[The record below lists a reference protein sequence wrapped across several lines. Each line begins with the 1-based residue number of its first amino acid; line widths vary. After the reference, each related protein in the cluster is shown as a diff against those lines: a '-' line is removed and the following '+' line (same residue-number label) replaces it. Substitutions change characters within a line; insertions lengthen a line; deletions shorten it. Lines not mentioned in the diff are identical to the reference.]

1 MLKDDL
7 IESFKRVE
15 EKLGGLQYVVH
26 TTYKEPKFEIFD
38 SIEKITDIGLI
49 TPIEPN
55 YFKDDKNVYYFS
67 DKEKMMIK
75 VENVSKEYE
84 LADGTKV
91 PALKD
96 VSFEVKEGE
105 ILGIMGKSGSGKTTL
120 LRALRGVEHIDDG
133 SIEVGKVKVTSTS
146 SQFYYNNL
154 KKETAIHLQR
164 SFGLWPDTVRENVLR
179 KLYARKYFDEGDTNF
194 EIAES
199 EFGHEADELLELVS
213 LTHKADHYAS
223 VLSGGEKQRLI
234 MARQLA
240 KQPKA
245 LLLDE
250 PATMAC
256 PRTKQEILD
265 AVKKINKE
273 LNITV
278 IIVSHLPDVQ
288 KYLADRVIL
297 LEDGEIADEGS
308 TDEIC
313 DTFMRDMDDIVDIQ
327 NISTDED
334 VIDVKDIY
342 KRFYLLTGGEV
353 LQIEDINFK
362 VRNGNIL
369 SIIGPSG
376 SGKTVLLRMLGGLD
390 DPDEGEVLYKVE
402 DGWADIDIPGLNRM
416 KIRSKL
422 GFMHQEFALSHYAT
436 VLDQLATRLGYKNQD
451 IVKEAKVRAKKLG
464 LSEELLDSFYLLTDL
479 PETEAKERLRQIN
492 LDGEI
497 LNDLFPRFPETATK
511 EAVADIFESLDLDM
525 DILFRKSYEL
535 SGGQKVRVMLAL
547 ILVSRPKFLLL
558 DEPFGDL
565 DPITLRDV
573 TNALKSISKEYDITI
588 VMISHNTDFIKELS
602 DRAIFMDEGKIIEDS
617 GNIDEIVDNFIDFCH
632 ADYLKGD

>member
-1 MLKDDL
+1 
-7 IESFKRVE
+7 
-15 EKLGGLQYVVH
+15 
-26 TTYKEPKFEIFD
+26 
-38 SIEKITDIGLI
+38 
-49 TPIEPN
+49 
-55 YFKDDKNVYYFS
+55 
-67 DKEKMMIK
+67 MIK
-75 VENVSKEYE
+75 VENVSKAYE
-84 LADGTKV
+84 LDDGTKV
-91 PALKD
+91 TALKD
-96 VSFEVKEGE
+96 VSFEVEEGE

-120 LRALRGVEHIDDG
+120 LRAIRGVEHIDEG
-133 SIEVGKVKVTSTS
+133 SISVGNVKVTSES
-146 SQFYYNNL
+146 SQFYYNEL

-164 SFGLWPDTVRENVLR
+164 SFGIWPDTVRENVLR
-179 KLYARKYFDEGDTNF
+179 KLYARRYFDEGDTNF

-199 EFGHEADELLELVS
+199 EFGEEADELLEMVS
-213 LTHKADHYAS
+213 LTHKKDHYAS

-256 PRTKQEILD
+256 PKTKQEILD

-278 IIVSHLPDVQ
+278 IVISHLPDVQ

-297 LEDGEIADEGS
+297 LEDGEIVDEGS
-308 TDEIC
+308 ADDIC
-313 DTFMRDMDDIVDIQ
+313 DKFMDGMDDIVDID
-327 NISTDED
+327 NISIDED
-334 VIDVKDIY
+334 VIQVNDLY

-353 LQIEDINFK
+353 LQIEDVNFTVQK
-362 VRNGNIL
+362 ENIL

-376 SGKTVLLRMLGGLD
+376 AGKTVLLRMLGGLE
-390 DPDEGEVLYKVE
+390 DPDKGEVLYKIGDDE
-402 DGWADIDIPGLNRM
+402 WADVDIPGMGRM
-416 KIRSKL
+416 KIRSQL

-436 VLDQLATRLGYKNQD
+436 VLSQLATRLGYKNDD
-451 IVKEAKVRAKKLG
+451 IVKQAQERARKIG
-464 LSEELLDSFYLLTDL
+464 LSDELLDSFYLLTDL
-479 PETEAKERLRQIN
+479 PEVEARDRLKQIG
-492 LDGEI
+492 LDADI
-497 LNDLFPRFPETATK
+497 LDDLFPKFPETATK

-525 DILFRKSYEL
+525 DILHRKSYEL

-547 ILVSRPKFLLL
+547 ILISRPKYLLL

-565 DPITLRDV
+565 DPVTLRDV
-573 TNALKSISKEYDITI
+573 TNALKTIAKTYGITI

-602 DRAIFMDEGKIIEDS
+602 NRAVFMDDGKIIDDS
-617 GNIDEIVDNFIDFCH
+617 ENIDEIVDNFIDFCH

>member
-1 MLKDDL
+1 
-7 IESFKRVE
+7 
-15 EKLGGLQYVVH
+15 
-26 TTYKEPKFEIFD
+26 
-38 SIEKITDIGLI
+38 
-49 TPIEPN
+49 
-55 YFKDDKNVYYFS
+55 
-67 DKEKMMIK
+67 MIK
-75 VENVSKEYE
+75 VENVSKDYE
-84 LADGTKV
+84 LDDGTKV
-91 PALKD
+91 SALND

-120 LRALRGVEHIDDG
+120 LRALRGVEHIDEG
-133 SIEVGKVKVTSTS
+133 SIEVGNAKVTSDS
-146 SQFYYNNL
+146 SQFYYNEL

-179 KLYARKYFDEGDTNF
+179 KLYARRYFDEGDTNF
-194 EIAES
+194 EVAES
-199 EFGHEADELLELVS
+199 EFGQKADELLELVS
-213 LTHKADHYAS
+213 LTHKKDHYAS

-278 IIVSHLPDVQ
+278 ILVSHLPDVQ
-288 KYLADRVIL
+288 KYLADRVLL
-297 LEDGEIADEGS
+297 LEDGEIVDEGS
-308 TDEIC
+308 PEEIC
-313 DTFMRDMDDIVDIQ
+313 DKFMEGMDDIVDIQ
-327 NISTDED
+327 NVSTDED
-334 VIDVKDIY
+334 VVEVKDVY

-362 VRNGNIL
+362 VQKENIL

-376 SGKTVLLRMLGGLD
+376 AGKTVLLRMLGGLD
-390 DPDEGEVLYKVE
+390 DPDKGEVLYKV
-402 DGWADIDIPGLNRM
+402 DDDWADIDIPGINRM

-422 GFMHQEFALSHYAT
+422 GFMHQEFALVHYST
-436 VLDQLATRLGYKNQD
+436 VLNQLATRLGYKNQD
-451 IVKEAKVRAKKLG
+451 IIKDAQKRAKQIG
-464 LSEELLDSFYLLTDL
+464 LSDELLDSFYQLTDL
-479 PETEAKERLRQIN
+479 PESEAKERLRQVG
-492 LDGEI
+492 LDAEI

-525 DILFRKSYEL
+525 DILHRKSYEL

-547 ILVSRPKFLLL
+547 ILISRPKFLFL

-565 DPITLRDV
+565 DPVTLRDV
-573 TNALKSISKEYDITI
+573 TNALKTISKDYGITVI
-588 VMISHNTDFIKELS
+588 MISHNTDFIKELS
-602 DRAIFMDEGKIIEDS
+602 NRAIFMDDGKIVDDS
-617 GNIDEIVDNFIDFCH
+617 ENIDEIVDNFIDFCH
-632 ADYLKGD
+632 ADYLNGD

>member
-1 MLKDDL
+1 
-7 IESFKRVE
+7 
-15 EKLGGLQYVVH
+15 
-26 TTYKEPKFEIFD
+26 
-38 SIEKITDIGLI
+38 
-49 TPIEPN
+49 
-55 YFKDDKNVYYFS
+55 
-67 DKEKMMIK
+67 MIK
-75 VENVSKEYE
+75 VENVSKAYE
-84 LADGTKV
+84 LDDGTKV
-91 PALKD
+91 TALND

-105 ILGIMGKSGSGKTTL
+105 IIGIMGKSGSGKTTL
-120 LRALRGVEHIDDG
+120 LRALRGVEHIDEG
-133 SIEVGKVKVTSTS
+133 SISVGDVKVTSES

-164 SFGLWPDTVRENVLR
+164 SFGVWPDTVRENVLR
-179 KLYARKYFDEGDTNF
+179 KLYARRYFDEGDTNF
-194 EIAES
+194 EVAES
-199 EFGHEADELLELVS
+199 EFGEEADELLELVS
-213 LTHKADHYAS
+213 LTHKKDHYAS

-256 PRTKQEILD
+256 PKTKQEILD

-278 IIVSHLPDVQ
+278 VLVSHLPEVQ

-297 LEDGEIADEGS
+297 LEDGEIVDEGS
-308 TDEIC
+308 ADEIC
-313 DTFMRDMDDIVDIQ
+313 DKFMEGMDDIVDIQ
-327 NISTDED
+327 NIATDED
-334 VIDVKDIY
+334 VVEVKDVY

-362 VRNGNIL
+362 VQKENIL

-376 SGKTVLLRMLGGLD
+376 AGKTVLLRMLGGLD
-390 DPDEGEVLYKVE
+390 DPDKGEVLYKVDE
-402 DGWADIDIPGLNRM
+402 EWADIDIPGMNRM

-422 GFMHQEFALSHYAT
+422 GFMHQEFALTHYAT
-436 VLDQLATRLGYKNQD
+436 VLNQLATRLGYKNQD
-451 IVKEAKVRAKKLG
+451 IIKDAQKRAKQIG
-464 LSEELLDSFYLLTDL
+464 LSDELLDSFYQLTDL
-479 PETEAKERLRQIN
+479 PEAEAKDRLRQIG
-492 LDGEI
+492 LDAEI

-511 EAVADIFESLDLDM
+511 EAVADIFDSLDLDM
-525 DILFRKSYEL
+525 DILYRKSYEL

-547 ILVSRPKFLLL
+547 ILISRPKFLLL

-565 DPITLRDV
+565 DPVTLRDV
-573 TNALKSISKEYDITI
+573 TNALKTISKNYGITVI
-588 VMISHNTDFIKELS
+588 MISHNTDFIKELS
-602 DRAIFMDEGKIIEDS
+602 NRAVFMDDGKIIDDS
-617 GNIDEIVDNFIDFCH
+617 ENIDEIVDNFIDFCH

>member
-1 MLKDDL
+1 
-7 IESFKRVE
+7 
-15 EKLGGLQYVVH
+15 
-26 TTYKEPKFEIFD
+26 
-38 SIEKITDIGLI
+38 
-49 TPIEPN
+49 
-55 YFKDDKNVYYFS
+55 
-67 DKEKMMIK
+67 MIK
-75 VENVSKEYE
+75 VENVSKDYE
-84 LADGTKV
+84 LDDGTKV
-91 PALKD
+91 TALKD
-96 VSFEVKEGE
+96 VSFEVGEGE

-120 LRALRGVEHIDDG
+120 LRALRGVEHIDAG
-133 SIEVGKVKVTSTS
+133 SITVGKVTVTGES

-179 KLYARKYFDEGDTNF
+179 KLYARRYFDEGDTNF
-194 EIAES
+194 EVAES
-199 EFGHEADELLELVS
+199 EFGEEADELLELVS
-213 LTHKADHYAS
+213 LTHKANHYAS

-256 PRTKQEILD
+256 PKTKQEILD
-265 AVKKINKE
+265 AVKKINDE

-278 IIVSHLPDVQ
+278 IVVSHLPDVQ

-297 LEDGEIADEGS
+297 LEDGKIADEGNPE
-308 TDEIC
+308 EIC
-313 DTFMRDMDDIVDIQ
+313 DKFMADMEPVVDIE
-327 NISTDED
+327 NVATDED
-334 VIDVKDIY
+334 VIDVRDVS

-353 LQIEDINFK
+353 LQMEDINFK
-362 VRNGNIL
+362 VQNENIL

-376 SGKTVLLRMLGGLD
+376 AGKTVLLRMLGGLD
-390 DPDEGEVLYKVE
+390 YPDDGDILYYTDGE
-402 DGWADIDIPGLNRM
+402 WRDIEIPGMSRM

-436 VLDQLATRLGYKNQD
+436 VLSQLATRLGYKNQN
-451 IVKEAKVRAKKLG
+451 IVKQAQERARKIG
-464 LSEELLDSFYLLTDL
+464 IGEELLDSFYLLTDL
-479 PETEAKERLRQIN
+479 PETEAKHRLEQIG
-492 LDGEI
+492 LDAEI

-511 EAVADIFESLDLDM
+511 EAVADIFESLDLDL
-525 DILFRKSYEL
+525 DIIHRRSYEL

-565 DPITLRDV
+565 DPVTLRDV
-573 TNALKSISKEYDITI
+573 TNSLKKISKTYGITI

-602 DRAIFMDEGKIIEDS
+602 NRAVFMDDGKIIDDS
-617 GNIDEIVDNFIDFCH
+617 ENIDEIVDNFIDFCH
-632 ADYLKGD
+632 ADYLKGDC

>member
-1 MLKDDL
+1 
-7 IESFKRVE
+7 
-15 EKLGGLQYVVH
+15 
-26 TTYKEPKFEIFD
+26 
-38 SIEKITDIGLI
+38 
-49 TPIEPN
+49 
-55 YFKDDKNVYYFS
+55 
-67 DKEKMMIK
+67 MIK

-84 LADGTKV
+84 LDDGTKIT
-91 PALKD
+91 ALKN

-120 LRALRGVEHIDDG
+120 LRALRGVEHIDEG
-133 SIEVGKVKVTSTS
+133 SIEVGKAKITSES
-146 SQFYYNNL
+146 SQFYYNEL

-179 KLYARKYFDEGDTNF
+179 KLYARDYFDEGDTNF
-194 EIAES
+194 EVAES
-199 EFGHEADELLELVS
+199 EFGQEADELLELVS
-213 LTHKADHYAS
+213 LTHKKDHYAS

-240 KQPKA
+240 KRPKA

-256 PRTKQEILD
+256 PKTKQEILD

-278 IIVSHLPDVQ
+278 VLVSHLPDVQ

-308 TDEIC
+308 AEEIC
-313 DTFMRDMDDIVDIQ
+313 DKFMEGMDEIVDIQ

-334 VIDVKDIY
+334 VIQVNDVF
-342 KRFYLLTGGEV
+342 KRFYLLTGGQV
-353 LQIEDINFK
+353 LEMEDINFTVQK
-362 VRNGNIL
+362 ENIL

-376 SGKTVLLRMLGGLD
+376 AGKTVLLRMLGGLD
-390 DPDEGEVLYKVE
+390 DPDKGEVLYDVE
-402 DGWADIDIPGLNRM
+402 GEWKDIDIPGMSRM

-422 GFMHQEFALSHYAT
+422 GFMHQEFALTHYAT
-436 VLDQLATRLGYKNQD
+436 VLNQLATRLGYKNQD
-451 IVKEAKVRAKKLG
+451 IVKDAQKRAENLG
-464 LSEELLDSFYLLTDL
+464 LSEELLDSFYQLTDL
-479 PETEAKERLRQIN
+479 PETEAKERLRQVG
-492 LDGEI
+492 LDAEI

-525 DILFRKSYEL
+525 DILYRRSYEL

-565 DPITLRDV
+565 DPVTLRDV
-573 TNALKSISKEYDITI
+573 TNALKKISKTYGITI
-588 VMISHNTDFIKELS
+588 VMVSHNTDFIKELS
-602 DRAIFMDEGKIIEDS
+602 NRALFMDDGKIVDDS
-617 GNIDEIVDNFIDFCH
+617 ENINEIVDNFIEFCH
-632 ADYLKGD
+632 ADYLLGDK

>member
-1 MLKDDL
+1 
-7 IESFKRVE
+7 
-15 EKLGGLQYVVH
+15 
-26 TTYKEPKFEIFD
+26 
-38 SIEKITDIGLI
+38 
-49 TPIEPN
+49 
-55 YFKDDKNVYYFS
+55 
-67 DKEKMMIK
+67 MIK

-84 LADGTKV
+84 LDDGTKIT
-91 PALKD
+91 ALKN

-120 LRALRGVEHIDDG
+120 LRALRGVEHIDEG
-133 SIEVGKVKVTSTS
+133 SIEVGKAKITSES
-146 SQFYYNNL
+146 SQFYYNEL

-179 KLYARKYFDEGDTNF
+179 KLYARDYFDEGDTNF
-194 EIAES
+194 EVAES

-213 LTHKADHYAS
+213 LTHKKDHYAS

-240 KQPKA
+240 KRPKA

-256 PRTKQEILD
+256 PKTKQEILD

-278 IIVSHLPDVQ
+278 ILVSHLPDVQ

-308 TDEIC
+308 AEEIC
-313 DTFMRDMDDIVDIQ
+313 DKFMEGMDEIVDIQ

-334 VIDVKDIY
+334 VIQVNDVF
-342 KRFYLLTGGEV
+342 KRFYLLTGGQV
-353 LQIEDINFK
+353 LEMEDINFTVQK
-362 VRNGNIL
+362 ENIL

-376 SGKTVLLRMLGGLD
+376 AGKTVLLRMLGGLD
-390 DPDEGEVLYKVE
+390 DPDKGEVLYDVE
-402 DGWADIDIPGLNRM
+402 GEWKDIDIPGMSRM

-422 GFMHQEFALSHYAT
+422 GFMHQEFALTHYAT
-436 VLDQLATRLGYKNQD
+436 VLNQLATRLGYKNQD
-451 IVKEAKVRAKKLG
+451 IVKDAQKRAENLG
-464 LSEELLDSFYLLTDL
+464 LSEELLDSFYQLTDL
-479 PETEAKERLRQIN
+479 PETEAKERLRQVG
-492 LDGEI
+492 LDAEI

-525 DILFRKSYEL
+525 DILYRRSYEL

-565 DPITLRDV
+565 DPVTLRDV
-573 TNALKSISKEYDITI
+573 TNALKKISKTYGITI
-588 VMISHNTDFIKELS
+588 VMVSHNTDFIKELS
-602 DRAIFMDEGKIIEDS
+602 NRALFMDDGKIVDDS
-617 GNIDEIVDNFIDFCH
+617 ENINEIVDNFIEFCH
-632 ADYLKGD
+632 ADYLLGDK

>member
-1 MLKDDL
+1 
-7 IESFKRVE
+7 
-15 EKLGGLQYVVH
+15 
-26 TTYKEPKFEIFD
+26 
-38 SIEKITDIGLI
+38 
-49 TPIEPN
+49 
-55 YFKDDKNVYYFS
+55 
-67 DKEKMMIK
+67 MIK
-75 VENVSKEYE
+75 VENVSKAYE
-84 LADGTKV
+84 LDDGTKV
-91 PALKD
+91 TALKD
-96 VSFEVKEGE
+96 VSFDVGEGE

-120 LRALRGVEHIDDG
+120 LRALRGVEHIDEG
-133 SIEVGKVKVTSTS
+133 SISVGKVKVTSES

-179 KLYARKYFDEGDTNF
+179 KLYARRYFDEGDTNF
-194 EIAES
+194 EVAES
-199 EFGHEADELLELVS
+199 EFGQEADELLELVS
-213 LTHKADHYAS
+213 LTHKKDHYAS

-256 PRTKQEILD
+256 PKTKQEILD

-273 LNITV
+273 FNITV

-297 LEDGEIADEGS
+297 LEDGEIVDEGS
-308 TDEIC
+308 ADEIC
-313 DTFMRDMDDIVDIQ
+313 DKFMEDMDDIVDIQ
-327 NISTDED
+327 NVSTDED
-334 VIDVKDIY
+334 VVDVKNVY

-362 VRNGNIL
+362 VQRKNIL

-376 SGKTVLLRMLGGLD
+376 AGKTVLLRMLGGLD
-390 DPDEGEVLYKVE
+390 DPDKGEVLYKV
-402 DGWADIDIPGLNRM
+402 DDDWADIDIPGINRM

-436 VLDQLATRLGYKNQD
+436 VLNQLATRLGYKNQD
-451 IVKEAKVRAKKLG
+451 IVNEAKARAEKLG

-479 PETEAKERLRQIN
+479 PETEAKERLRQVG
-492 LDGEI
+492 LDAEI
-497 LNDLFPRFPETATK
+497 LNDLFPKFPETATK
-511 EAVADIFESLDLDM
+511 EAVEDIFESLDLDM
-525 DILFRKSYEL
+525 DILYRKSYEL

-547 ILVSRPKFLLL
+547 ILISRPKFLLL

-565 DPITLRDV
+565 DPVTLRDV
-573 TNALKSISKEYDITI
+573 TNALKTISKDYGITI
-588 VMISHNTDFIKELS
+588 IMISHNTDFIKELS
-602 DRAIFMDEGKIIEDS
+602 NRAIFMDDGKIVDDS
-617 GNIDEIVDNFIDFCH
+617 ENIDEIVDNFIDFCH

>member
-1 MLKDDL
+1 
-7 IESFKRVE
+7 
-15 EKLGGLQYVVH
+15 
-26 TTYKEPKFEIFD
+26 
-38 SIEKITDIGLI
+38 
-49 TPIEPN
+49 
-55 YFKDDKNVYYFS
+55 
-67 DKEKMMIK
+67 MIK
-75 VENVSKEYE
+75 VENVSKDYE
-84 LADGTKV
+84 LDDGTKV
-91 PALKD
+91 TALKD

-120 LRALRGVEHIDDG
+120 LRALRGVEHIDEG
-133 SIEVGKVKVTSTS
+133 SITVGDVTVTPDS

-164 SFGLWPDTVRENVLR
+164 SFGIWPDTVRENVLR
-179 KLYARKYFDEGDTNF
+179 KLYAREYYDEGDANF
-194 EIAES
+194 ELADS
-199 EFGHEADELLELVS
+199 EFGDEADELLELVS
-213 LTHKADHYAS
+213 LTHKKDHYAS

-256 PRTKQEILD
+256 PKTKQEILD

-278 IIVSHLPDVQ
+278 IVVSHLPEIQ

-308 TDEIC
+308 AEEIC
-313 DTFMRDMDDIVDIQ
+313 DKFMEGMDEIVDIK
-327 NISTDED
+327 NVATDED
-334 VIDVKDIY
+334 VIQVNDVY

-353 LQIEDINFK
+353 LQIEDVNFTVK
-362 VRNGNIL
+362 NENIL

-376 SGKTVLLRMLGGLD
+376 AGKTVLLRMLGGLE
-390 DPDEGEVLYKVE
+390 DPDKGEVLYDVE
-402 DGWADIDIPGLNRM
+402 GKWADIDIPGMDRM

-422 GFMHQEFALSHYAT
+422 GFMHQEFALNHYAT
-436 VLDQLATRLGYKNQD
+436 VLNQLATRLGYKNEG
-451 IVKEAKVRAKKLG
+451 IVKEAQERARKIG

-479 PETEAKERLRQIN
+479 PEVEARDRLRQVG
-492 LDGEI
+492 LDPDI
-497 LNDLFPRFPETATK
+497 LDDLFPKFPESATK

-525 DILFRKSYEL
+525 EILHRKSYEL

-547 ILVSRPKFLLL
+547 ILISRPKFLLL

-565 DPITLRDV
+565 DPVTLRDV
-573 TNALKSISKEYDITI
+573 TNALKTISKDYGITI

-602 DRAIFMDEGKIIEDS
+602 NRAIFMDDGKIIDDSEDM
-617 GNIDEIVDNFIDFCH
+617 DRIVGNFIDFCQ
-632 ADYLKGD
+632 ADYLMGD

>member
-1 MLKDDL
+1 
-7 IESFKRVE
+7 
-15 EKLGGLQYVVH
+15 
-26 TTYKEPKFEIFD
+26 
-38 SIEKITDIGLI
+38 
-49 TPIEPN
+49 
-55 YFKDDKNVYYFS
+55 
-67 DKEKMMIK
+67 MIK
-75 VENVSKEYE
+75 VENVSKAYE
-84 LADGTKV
+84 LDDGTKV
-91 PALKD
+91 TALKD
-96 VSFEVKEGE
+96 VSFDVKEGE
-105 ILGIMGKSGSGKTTL
+105 ILGIMGKSDSGKTTL
-120 LRALRGVEHIDDG
+120 LRALRGVEHIDEG
-133 SIEVGKVKVTSTS
+133 SISVGKVKVTSES

-179 KLYARKYFDEGDTNF
+179 KLYARRYFDEGDTNF
-194 EIAES
+194 EVAES
-199 EFGHEADELLELVS
+199 EFGQEADELLELVS
-213 LTHKADHYAS
+213 LTHKKDHYAS

-256 PRTKQEILD
+256 PKTKQEILD
-265 AVKKINKE
+265 AVKKINEE

-278 IIVSHLPDVQ
+278 VLVSHLPDVQ

-308 TDEIC
+308 ADEIC
-313 DTFMRDMDDIVDIQ
+313 DKFMDDMDDIVDIQ
-327 NISTDED
+327 NVSTDED
-334 VIDVKDIY
+334 VVDVKDVY

-362 VRNGNIL
+362 VQKENIL

-376 SGKTVLLRMLGGLD
+376 AGKTVLLRMLGGLD
-390 DPDEGEVLYKVE
+390 DPDEGEVLYKVG
-402 DGWADIDIPGLNRM
+402 DDWADIDIPGMNRM

-436 VLDQLATRLGYKNQD
+436 VLNQLATRLGYKNQD
-451 IVKEAKVRAKKLG
+451 IVTEAKARAEKLG

-479 PETEAKERLRQIN
+479 PESEAKERLRQVG
-492 LDGEI
+492 LDAEI
-497 LNDLFPRFPETATK
+497 LNDLFPKFPETATK

-525 DILFRKSYEL
+525 DILYRKSYEL

-547 ILVSRPKFLLL
+547 ILISRPKFLLL

-565 DPITLRDV
+565 DPVTLRDV
-573 TNALKSISKEYDITI
+573 TNALKTISKDYGITI
-588 VMISHNTDFIKELS
+588 IMISHNTDFIKELS
-602 DRAIFMDEGKIIEDS
+602 NRAIFMDDGKIVDDS
-617 GNIDEIVDNFIDFCH
+617 ENIDEIVDNFIDFCH

>member
-1 MLKDDL
+1 
-7 IESFKRVE
+7 
-15 EKLGGLQYVVH
+15 
-26 TTYKEPKFEIFD
+26 
-38 SIEKITDIGLI
+38 
-49 TPIEPN
+49 
-55 YFKDDKNVYYFS
+55 
-67 DKEKMMIK
+67 MIK
-75 VENVSKEYE
+75 VENVSKDYE
-84 LADGTKV
+84 LDDGTKV
-91 PALKD
+91 TALKN

-120 LRALRGVEHIDDG
+120 LRALRGVEHIDGG
-133 SIEVGKVKVTSTS
+133 SIEEKKKKITSES
-146 SQFYYNNL
+146 SQFYYNEL

-179 KLYARKYFDEGDTNF
+179 KLYARDYFDEGDTNF
-194 EIAES
+194 EVAES

-213 LTHKADHYAS
+213 LTHKKDHYAS

-240 KQPKA
+240 KRPKA

-256 PRTKQEILD
+256 PKTKQEILD

-278 IIVSHLPDVQ
+278 VLVSHLPDVQ

-308 TDEIC
+308 AEEIC
-313 DTFMRDMDDIVDIQ
+313 DKFMEGMDEIVDIQ

-334 VIDVKDIY
+334 VIQVNDVF
-342 KRFYLLTGGEV
+342 KRFYLLTGGQV
-353 LQIEDINFK
+353 LEMEDINFTVQK
-362 VRNGNIL
+362 ENIL

-376 SGKTVLLRMLGGLD
+376 AGKTVLLRMLGGLD
-390 DPDEGEVLYKVE
+390 DPDKGEVLYDVE
-402 DGWADIDIPGLNRM
+402 GEWKDIDIPGMSRM

-422 GFMHQEFALSHYAT
+422 GFMHQEFALTHYAT
-436 VLDQLATRLGYKNQD
+436 VLNQLATRLGYKNQN
-451 IVKEAKVRAKKLG
+451 IVKDAQKRAENLG
-464 LSEELLDSFYLLTDL
+464 LSEELLDSFYQLTDL
-479 PETEAKERLRQIN
+479 PETEAKERLRQVG
-492 LDGEI
+492 LDAEI

-525 DILFRKSYEL
+525 DILYRRSYEL

-565 DPITLRDV
+565 DPVTLRDV
-573 TNALKSISKEYDITI
+573 TNALKKISKTYGITI
-588 VMISHNTDFIKELS
+588 VMVSHNTDFIKELS
-602 DRAIFMDEGKIIEDS
+602 NRALFMDDGKIVDDS
-617 GNIDEIVDNFIDFCH
+617 ENINEIVDNFIEFCH
-632 ADYLKGD
+632 ADYLLGDK

>member
-1 MLKDDL
+1 
-7 IESFKRVE
+7 
-15 EKLGGLQYVVH
+15 
-26 TTYKEPKFEIFD
+26 
-38 SIEKITDIGLI
+38 
-49 TPIEPN
+49 
-55 YFKDDKNVYYFS
+55 
-67 DKEKMMIK
+67 MIK

-84 LADGTKV
+84 LDDGTKIT
-91 PALKD
+91 ALKN

-120 LRALRGVEHIDDG
+120 LRALRGVEHIDEG
-133 SIEVGKVKVTSTS
+133 SIEVGKAKITSES
-146 SQFYYNNL
+146 SQFYYNEL

-179 KLYARKYFDEGDTNF
+179 KLYARDYFDEGDTNF
-194 EIAES
+194 EVAES

-213 LTHKADHYAS
+213 LTHKKDHYAS

-240 KQPKA
+240 KRPKA

-256 PRTKQEILD
+256 PKTKQEILD

-278 IIVSHLPDVQ
+278 VLVSHLPDVQ

-308 TDEIC
+308 AEEIC
-313 DTFMRDMDDIVDIQ
+313 DKFMEGMDEIVDIQ

-334 VIDVKDIY
+334 VIQVNDVF
-342 KRFYLLTGGEV
+342 KRFYLLTGGQV
-353 LQIEDINFK
+353 LEMEDINFTVQK
-362 VRNGNIL
+362 ENIL

-376 SGKTVLLRMLGGLD
+376 AGKTVLLRMLGGLD
-390 DPDEGEVLYKVE
+390 DPDKGEVLYDVE
-402 DGWADIDIPGLNRM
+402 GEWKDIDIPGMSRM

-422 GFMHQEFALSHYAT
+422 GFMHQEFALTHYAT
-436 VLDQLATRLGYKNQD
+436 VLNQLATRLGYKNQD
-451 IVKEAKVRAKKLG
+451 IVKDAQKRAENLG
-464 LSEELLDSFYLLTDL
+464 LSEELLDSFYQLTDL
-479 PETEAKERLRQIN
+479 PETEAKERLRQVG
-492 LDGEI
+492 LDAEI

-525 DILFRKSYEL
+525 DILYRRSYEL

-565 DPITLRDV
+565 DPVTLRDV
-573 TNALKSISKEYDITI
+573 TNALKKISKTYGITI
-588 VMISHNTDFIKELS
+588 VMVSHNTDFIKELS
-602 DRAIFMDEGKIIEDS
+602 NRALFMDDGKIVDDS
-617 GNIDEIVDNFIDFCH
+617 ENINDIVDNFIEFCH
-632 ADYLKGD
+632 ADYLLGDK

>member
-1 MLKDDL
+1 
-7 IESFKRVE
+7 
-15 EKLGGLQYVVH
+15 
-26 TTYKEPKFEIFD
+26 
-38 SIEKITDIGLI
+38 
-49 TPIEPN
+49 
-55 YFKDDKNVYYFS
+55 
-67 DKEKMMIK
+67 MIK

-84 LADGTKV
+84 LDDGTKIT
-91 PALKD
+91 ALKN

-120 LRALRGVEHIDDG
+120 LRALRGVEHIDEG
-133 SIEVGKVKVTSTS
+133 SIEVGKAKITSES
-146 SQFYYNNL
+146 SQFYYNEL

-179 KLYARKYFDEGDTNF
+179 KLYARDYFDEGDTNF
-194 EIAES
+194 EVAES

-213 LTHKADHYAS
+213 LTHKKDHYAS

-240 KQPKA
+240 KRPKA

-256 PRTKQEILD
+256 PKTKQEILD

-278 IIVSHLPDVQ
+278 ILVSHLPDVQ

-308 TDEIC
+308 AEEIC
-313 DTFMRDMDDIVDIQ
+313 DKFMEGMDEIVDIQ

-334 VIDVKDIY
+334 VIQVNDVF
-342 KRFYLLTGGEV
+342 KRFYLLTGGQV
-353 LQIEDINFK
+353 LEMEDINFTVQK
-362 VRNGNIL
+362 ENIL

-376 SGKTVLLRMLGGLD
+376 AGKTVLLRMLGGLD
-390 DPDEGEVLYKVE
+390 DPDKGEVLYDVE
-402 DGWADIDIPGLNRM
+402 GEWKDIDIPGMSRM

-422 GFMHQEFALSHYAT
+422 GFMHQEFALTHYAT
-436 VLDQLATRLGYKNQD
+436 VLNQLATRLGYKNQD
-451 IVKEAKVRAKKLG
+451 IVKDAQKRAENLG
-464 LSEELLDSFYLLTDL
+464 LSEELLDSFYQLTDL
-479 PETEAKERLRQIN
+479 PETEAKERLRQVG
-492 LDGEI
+492 LDAEI

-525 DILFRKSYEL
+525 DILYRRSYEL

-547 ILVSRPKFLLL
+547 ILDSRPKFLLL

-565 DPITLRDV
+565 DPVTLRDV
-573 TNALKSISKEYDITI
+573 TNALKKISKTYGITI
-588 VMISHNTDFIKELS
+588 VMVSHNTDFIKELS
-602 DRAIFMDEGKIIEDS
+602 NRALFMDDGKIVDDS
-617 GNIDEIVDNFIDFCH
+617 ENINEIVDNFIEFCH
-632 ADYLKGD
+632 ADYLLGDK

>member
-1 MLKDDL
+1 
-7 IESFKRVE
+7 
-15 EKLGGLQYVVH
+15 
-26 TTYKEPKFEIFD
+26 
-38 SIEKITDIGLI
+38 
-49 TPIEPN
+49 
-55 YFKDDKNVYYFS
+55 
-67 DKEKMMIK
+67 MIK
-75 VENVSKEYE
+75 VENVSKDYE
-84 LADGTKV
+84 LDDGTIIT
-91 PALKD
+91 ALKD

-120 LRALRGVEHIDDG
+120 LRALRGVEHIDAG
-133 SIEVGKVKVTSTS
+133 SITVGEVTVTEDS

-179 KLYARKYFDEGDTNF
+179 KLYAREYFDEGDTNF
-194 EIAES
+194 QLAES
-199 EFGHEADELLELVS
+199 EFGDEADELLEMVS

-240 KQPKA
+240 KRPKA

-256 PRTKQEILD
+256 PKTKQEILD
-265 AVKKINKE
+265 AVKKINDE

-278 IIVSHLPDVQ
+278 ILVSHLPDVQ

-297 LEDGEIADEGS
+297 LEDGEIADEGNA
-308 TDEIC
+308 DEIC
-313 DTFMRDMDDIVDIQ
+313 DKFMADMEPVVDIE
-327 NISTDED
+327 NIATDED
-334 VIDVKDIY
+334 LIDVKDVR

-353 LQIEDINFK
+353 LQMEDINFK
-362 VRNGNIL
+362 VQNENIL

-376 SGKTVLLRMLGGLD
+376 AGKTVLLRMLGGLD
-390 DPDEGEVLYKVE
+390 HPDDGDVLYYA
-402 DGWADIDIPGLNRM
+402 DGEWRDIEIPGMSRM

-422 GFMHQEFALSHYAT
+422 GFMHQEFALTHYAT
-436 VLDQLATRLGYKNQD
+436 VLSQLATRLGYKNQN
-451 IVKEAKVRAKKLG
+451 IVKEAQKRAERLG
-464 LSEELLDSFYLLTDL
+464 IGEELLDSFYQLTDL
-479 PETEAKERLRQIN
+479 PEAEAKRRLEQVG
-492 LDGEI
+492 LDAEI

-511 EAVADIFESLDLDM
+511 EAVADIFESLDLDL
-525 DILFRKSYEL
+525 DILYRKSYEL

-565 DPITLRDV
+565 DPVTLRDV
-573 TNALKSISKEYDITI
+573 TNSLKKISKTYGITV

-602 DRAIFMDEGKIIEDS
+602 NRAIFMDDGKIIDDS
-617 GNIDEIVDNFIDFCH
+617 DNINEIVDNFIDFCH
-632 ADYLKGD
+632 ADYLKGDC

>member
-1 MLKDDL
+1 
-7 IESFKRVE
+7 
-15 EKLGGLQYVVH
+15 
-26 TTYKEPKFEIFD
+26 
-38 SIEKITDIGLI
+38 
-49 TPIEPN
+49 
-55 YFKDDKNVYYFS
+55 
-67 DKEKMMIK
+67 MIK
-75 VENVSKEYE
+75 VENVSKAYE
-84 LADGTKV
+84 LDDGTKV
-91 PALKD
+91 TALND

-120 LRALRGVEHIDDG
+120 LRALRGVEHIDG
-133 SIEVGKVKVTSTS
+133 GTIEVGKVKVTSTS

-179 KLYARKYFDEGDTNF
+179 KLYARRYFDEGDTNF
-194 EIAES
+194 EVAES
-199 EFGHEADELLELVS
+199 EFGAEADELLELVS

-256 PRTKQEILD
+256 PKTKQEILD

-278 IIVSHLPDVQ
+278 ILVSHLPDVQ

-308 TDEIC
+308 PDEIC
-313 DTFMRDMDDIVDIQ
+313 DKFMEGMDDIVDIQ

-334 VIDVKDIY
+334 VIDVKDVY

-362 VRNGNIL
+362 VQKENIL

-376 SGKTVLLRMLGGLD
+376 AGKTVLLRMLGGLD
-390 DPDEGEVLYKVE
+390 DPDKGEVLYKIDE
-402 DGWADIDIPGLNRM
+402 DTWADIDIPGMNRM

-436 VLDQLATRLGYKNQD
+436 VLNQLATRLGYKNQD
-451 IVKEAKVRAKKLG
+451 IVKDAQARAKKLG

-479 PETEAKERLRQIN
+479 PESEAKERLRQVG

-497 LNDLFPRFPETATK
+497 LNDLFPKFPETATK

-525 DILFRKSYEL
+525 DILHRKSYEL

-547 ILVSRPKFLLL
+547 ILISRPKFLLL

-565 DPITLRDV
+565 DPVTLRDV
-573 TNALKSISKEYDITI
+573 TNALKTISKDYGITI
-588 VMISHNTDFIKELS
+588 IMISHNTDFIKELS
-602 DRAIFMDEGKIIEDS
+602 NRAVFMDDGKIIDDSED
-617 GNIDEIVDNFIDFCH
+617 IDSIVDNFIDFCH
-632 ADYLKGD
+632 ADYLKGE

>member
-1 MLKDDL
+1 
-7 IESFKRVE
+7 
-15 EKLGGLQYVVH
+15 
-26 TTYKEPKFEIFD
+26 
-38 SIEKITDIGLI
+38 
-49 TPIEPN
+49 
-55 YFKDDKNVYYFS
+55 
-67 DKEKMMIK
+67 MIK
-75 VENVSKEYE
+75 VENVSKVYE
-84 LADGTKV
+84 LDDGTKIT
-91 PALKD
+91 ALKD
-96 VSFEVKEGE
+96 VSFDVKEGE

-120 LRALRGVEHIDDG
+120 LRALRGVEHIDEG
-133 SIEVGKVKVTSTS
+133 SITVGEVTVTPDS

-164 SFGLWPDTVRENVLR
+164 SFGIWPDTVRENVLR
-179 KLYARKYFDEGDTNF
+179 KLYAREYYDEGDTNF
-194 EIAES
+194 ELADS
-199 EFGHEADELLELVS
+199 EFGDEADELLELVS
-213 LTHKADHYAS
+213 LTHKKDHYAS

-256 PRTKQEILD
+256 PKTKQEILD
-265 AVKKINKE
+265 AIIKINKE

-278 IIVSHLPDVQ
+278 IVVSHLPDIQ

-297 LEDGEIADEGS
+297 LEDGEIADEGAP
-308 TDEIC
+308 DEIC
-313 DTFMRDMDDIVDIQ
+313 DKFMEDMDDIVDIE
-327 NISTDED
+327 NIATDED
-334 VIDVKDIY
+334 VIQVNDVY

-353 LQIEDINFK
+353 LQIEDVNFT
-362 VRNGNIL
+362 VQRENIL

-376 SGKTVLLRMLGGLD
+376 AGKTVLLRMMGGLE
-390 DPDEGEVLYKVE
+390 DPDEGEVMYNV
-402 DGWADIDIPGLNRM
+402 DGQWNDVDIPGLGRM

-436 VLDQLATRLGYKNQD
+436 VLNQLATRLGYKNQD
-451 IVKEAKVRAKKLG
+451 IVKDAQERARRIG

-479 PETEAKERLRQIN
+479 PEVEARDRLKKIG
-492 LDGEI
+492 LDADI
-497 LNDLFPRFPETATK
+497 LDDLFPRFPETATR

-525 DILFRKSYEL
+525 DILHRRSYEL

-565 DPITLRDV
+565 DPVTLRDV
-573 TNALKSISKEYDITI
+573 TNALKTISKDYGITI

-602 DRAIFMDEGKIIEDS
+602 NRAVFMDDGKIIDDSED
-617 GNIDEIVDNFIDFCH
+617 IDQIVDNFIDFCH
-632 ADYLKGD
+632 ADYLKGE

>member
-1 MLKDDL
+1 
-7 IESFKRVE
+7 
-15 EKLGGLQYVVH
+15 
-26 TTYKEPKFEIFD
+26 
-38 SIEKITDIGLI
+38 
-49 TPIEPN
+49 
-55 YFKDDKNVYYFS
+55 
-67 DKEKMMIK
+67 MIK
-75 VENVSKEYE
+75 VENVSKAYE
-84 LADGTKV
+84 LDDGTKV
-91 PALKD
+91 TALKD
-96 VSFEVKEGE
+96 VSFDVKEGE
-105 ILGIMGKSGSGKTTL
+105 ILGIMGKSDSGKTTL
-120 LRALRGVEHIDDG
+120 LRALRGVEHIDEG
-133 SIEVGKVKVTSTS
+133 SISVGKVKVTSES

-179 KLYARKYFDEGDTNF
+179 KLYARRYFDEGDTNF
-194 EIAES
+194 EVAES
-199 EFGHEADELLELVS
+199 EFGQEADELLELVS
-213 LTHKADHYAS
+213 LTHKKDHYAS

-256 PRTKQEILD
+256 PKTKQEILD
-265 AVKKINKE
+265 AVKKINEE

-278 IIVSHLPDVQ
+278 VLVSHLPDVQ

-308 TDEIC
+308 ADKIC
-313 DTFMRDMDDIVDIQ
+313 DKFMEDMDDIVDIQ
-327 NISTDED
+327 NVSTDED
-334 VIDVKDIY
+334 VVDVKDVY

-362 VRNGNIL
+362 VQKENIL

-376 SGKTVLLRMLGGLD
+376 AGKTVLLRMLGGLD
-390 DPDEGEVLYKVE
+390 DPDEGEVLYKVG
-402 DGWADIDIPGLNRM
+402 DDWADIDIPGMNRM

-436 VLDQLATRLGYKNQD
+436 VLNQLATRLGYKNQD
-451 IVKEAKVRAKKLG
+451 IVTEAKARAEKLG

-479 PETEAKERLRQIN
+479 PESEAKERLRQVG
-492 LDGEI
+492 LDAEI
-497 LNDLFPRFPETATK
+497 LNDLFPKFPETATK

-525 DILFRKSYEL
+525 DILYRKSYEL

-547 ILVSRPKFLLL
+547 ILISRPKFLLL

-565 DPITLRDV
+565 DPVTLRDV
-573 TNALKSISKEYDITI
+573 TNALKTISKDYGITI
-588 VMISHNTDFIKELS
+588 IMISHNTDFIKELS
-602 DRAIFMDEGKIIEDS
+602 NRAIFMDDGKIVDDS
-617 GNIDEIVDNFIDFCH
+617 ENIDEIVDNFIDFCH

>member
-1 MLKDDL
+1 
-7 IESFKRVE
+7 
-15 EKLGGLQYVVH
+15 
-26 TTYKEPKFEIFD
+26 
-38 SIEKITDIGLI
+38 
-49 TPIEPN
+49 
-55 YFKDDKNVYYFS
+55 
-67 DKEKMMIK
+67 MIK
-75 VENVSKEYE
+75 VEHVSKDYE
-84 LADGTKV
+84 LDDGTKIK
-91 PALKD
+91 ALKD

-120 LRALRGVEHIDDG
+120 LRALRGVEHIDAG
-133 SIEVGKVKVTSTS
+133 TITVGDVSVNEDS

-179 KLYARKYFDEGDTNF
+179 KLYAREYFDEGDTNF
-194 EIAES
+194 EVAES
-199 EFGHEADELLELVS
+199 DFGDEADELLELVS

-256 PRTKQEILD
+256 PKTKQEILD

-273 LNITV
+273 LNITIV
-278 IIVSHLPDVQ
+278 LVSHLPDVQ

-297 LEDGEIADEGS
+297 LEDGEIVDEGNPG
-308 TDEIC
+308 EIC
-313 DTFMRDMDDIVDIQ
+313 DKFMADMEPIVDIK
-327 NISTDED
+327 NVATDED
-334 VIDVKDIY
+334 VIEACDLK

-353 LQIEDINFK
+353 LQMEDINFK
-362 VRNGNIL
+362 VQNENIL

-376 SGKTVLLRMLGGLD
+376 AGKTVLLRMLGGLD
-390 DPDEGEVLYKVE
+390 GPDEGDVLYYV
-402 DGWADIDIPGLNRM
+402 DGEWRDIEIPGMSRM

-422 GFMHQEFALSHYAT
+422 GFMHQEFALTHYAT
-436 VLDQLATRLGYKNQD
+436 VLSQLATRLGYKNQD
-451 IVKEAKVRAKKLG
+451 IVKDAQERAKKIG
-464 LSEELLDSFYLLTDL
+464 IGEELLDSFYLLTDL
-479 PETEAKERLRQIN
+479 PEAEAKRRLEQVG
-492 LDGEI
+492 LDAEI

-511 EAVADIFESLDLDM
+511 EAVADIFESLDLDL
-525 DILFRKSYEL
+525 DILHRKSYEL
-535 SGGQKVRVMLAL
+535 SGGQKVRVMLSL
-547 ILVSRPKFLLL
+547 ILISRPKFLLL

-565 DPITLRDV
+565 DPVTLRDV
-573 TNALKSISKEYDITI
+573 TNSLKKISKEYGITI

-602 DRAIFMDEGKIIEDS
+602 NRAIFMDDGKIVDDS
-617 GNIDEIVDNFIDFCH
+617 ENIDEIVDNFIDFCH
-632 ADYLKGD
+632 ADYLKGDC

>member
-1 MLKDDL
+1 
-7 IESFKRVE
+7 
-15 EKLGGLQYVVH
+15 
-26 TTYKEPKFEIFD
+26 
-38 SIEKITDIGLI
+38 
-49 TPIEPN
+49 
-55 YFKDDKNVYYFS
+55 
-67 DKEKMMIK
+67 MIK
-75 VENVSKEYE
+75 VENVSKAYE
-84 LADGTKV
+84 LDDGTKV
-91 PALKD
+91 TALND

-105 ILGIMGKSGSGKTTL
+105 IIGIMGKSGSGKTTL
-120 LRALRGVEHIDDG
+120 LRALRGVEHIDEG
-133 SIEVGKVKVTSTS
+133 SISVGDVKVTSES

-164 SFGLWPDTVRENVLR
+164 SFGVWPDTVRENVLR
-179 KLYARKYFDEGDTNF
+179 KLYARRYFDEGDTNF
-194 EIAES
+194 EVAES
-199 EFGHEADELLELVS
+199 EFGEEADELLELVS
-213 LTHKADHYAS
+213 LTHKKDHYAS

-256 PRTKQEILD
+256 PKTKQEILD

-278 IIVSHLPDVQ
+278 VLVSHLPDVQ

-297 LEDGEIADEGS
+297 LEDGEIVDEGS
-308 TDEIC
+308 ADEIC
-313 DTFMRDMDDIVDIQ
+313 DKFMEGMDDIVDIQ
-327 NISTDED
+327 NIATDED
-334 VIDVKDIY
+334 VVEVKDVY

-362 VRNGNIL
+362 VQKENIL

-376 SGKTVLLRMLGGLD
+376 AGKTVLLRMLGGLD
-390 DPDEGEVLYKVE
+390 DPDKGEVLYKVDE
-402 DGWADIDIPGLNRM
+402 EWADIDIPGMNRM

-422 GFMHQEFALSHYAT
+422 GFMHQEFALTHYAT
-436 VLDQLATRLGYKNQD
+436 VLNQLATRLGYKNQD
-451 IVKEAKVRAKKLG
+451 IIKDAQKRAKQIG
-464 LSEELLDSFYLLTDL
+464 LSDELLDSFYQLTDL
-479 PETEAKERLRQIN
+479 PEAEAKDRLRQIG
-492 LDGEI
+492 LDAEI

-511 EAVADIFESLDLDM
+511 EAVADIFDSLDLDM
-525 DILFRKSYEL
+525 DILYRKSYEL

-547 ILVSRPKFLLL
+547 ILISRPKFLLL

-573 TNALKSISKEYDITI
+573 TNALKTISKNYGITVI
-588 VMISHNTDFIKELS
+588 MISHNTDFIKELS
-602 DRAIFMDEGKIIEDS
+602 NRAVFMDDGKIIDDS
-617 GNIDEIVDNFIDFCH
+617 ENIDEIVDNFIDFCH